1 MFNTRLTRT
10 YNRSTYVVDYYKH
23 IFIRDLR
30 FFFLRRKCTRVYS
43 IVVVPS
49 FLCRKFV

>member
-23 IFIRDLR
+23 IFY
-30 FFFLRRKCTRVYS
+30 T
-43 IVVVPS
+43 
-49 FLCRKFV
+49 